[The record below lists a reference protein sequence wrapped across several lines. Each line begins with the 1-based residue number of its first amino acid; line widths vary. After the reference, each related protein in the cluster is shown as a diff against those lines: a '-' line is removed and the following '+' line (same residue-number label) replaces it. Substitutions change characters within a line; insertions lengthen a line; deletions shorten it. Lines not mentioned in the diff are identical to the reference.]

1 MSCATQEEI
10 GEAVGLMST
19 RFIRTITGLLTLA
32 ALAYFVYNME
42 LNLAQVRAT
51 KDSTIFQLMYVVLEN
66 TFYLVGTIGASIA
79 VYIATRWD

>member
-32 ALAYFVYNME
+32 FIAYFVYTME
-42 LNLAQVRAT
+42 LNLAQIRAT
-51 KDSTIFQLMYVVLEN
+51 KDSTIFQLMYVVLEH